1 MAQTHHPQKVA
12 YDLILEAIDTGTYKP
27 GSRLVESELAE
38 KFGFSRTPI
47 REALQR
53 LETQSLLTRD
63 GRTLIV
69 ASLDH
74 SQLSELYVVRGAL
87 EGLAARQAA
96 RHATPEEVS
105 VLRDML
111 EADRALVDDPDA
123 MSRAN
128 RRFHK
133 QIHLASHNRFLV
145 QQLDLVHRSMALLAS
160 TSLATKGRPKDTL
173 EEHENIVRAIEAGD
187 GDASDKALRDHISKA
202 YVIRLRLDAEA
213 VQAG

>member
-1 MAQTHHPQKVA
+1 MSQTHHPQKVA
-12 YDLILEAIDTGTYKP
+12 YDLILEAIDTGIYKP
-27 GSRLVESELAE
+27 GSRLVESDLAE

-53 LETQSLLTRD
+53 LETQNLLTRD

-87 EGLAARQAA
+87 EGLAAREAA

-160 TSLATKGRPKDTL
+160 TSLAAEGRPMDTL
-173 EEHENIVRAIEAGD
+173 DEHESIVRAIEAGD
-187 GDASDKALRDHISKA
+187 GDASDAALRNHISKA